1 MGKLTNIKRGNG
13 YAQGGLV
20 AILAFPTFLANGAT
34 RSASYTPDATNEKLI
49 STITLD
55 ATVVPVILE
64 SEIDKANYTANLT
77 VGAGRYIAQA
87 LGFTLAGT
95 DAEKTKALEDVDL
108 QLYTYIVKDRRGKY
122 FLLGEENGLIASQ
135 NNNGSGSAA
144 GDLNGYEIIVGG
156 SENGRPREVSE
167 AAYATLAA
175 LVTP

>member
-34 RSASYTPDATNEKLI
+34 YAASYTKDATNKKLI
-49 STITLD
+49 TTITLD
-55 ATVVPVILE
+55 VSVVPVILE
-64 SEIDKANYTANLT
+64 SELDRANYTANLT
-77 VGAGRYIAQA
+77 VGAGRYIAQQ
-87 LGFTLAGT
+87 LGFTFAGA
-95 DAEKTKALEDVDL
+95 DAAKTEALEDVDL

-122 FLLGEENGLIASQ
+122 FILGEQNGLIASQ
-135 NNNGSGSAA
+135 NNNGSGSAP

-156 SENGRPREVSE
+156 AENGRPCEVSE

-175 LVTP
+175 LVV